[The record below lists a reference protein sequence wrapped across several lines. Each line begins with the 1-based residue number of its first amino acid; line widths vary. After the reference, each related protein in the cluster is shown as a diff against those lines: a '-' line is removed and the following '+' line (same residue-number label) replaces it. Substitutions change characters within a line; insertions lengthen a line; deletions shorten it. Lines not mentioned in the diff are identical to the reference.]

1 MEHVVDELRANKTV
15 LVDNVPSK
23 PTVKQSDVVVLV
35 LRAIFYKLIYNS
47 PGLFVLLFGDIQF
60 NDRTGQRFL
69 TPVQALVQLFCAK
82 PSNEGIICIFP
93 GETVHLTQILV
104 KGDR

>member
-15 LVDNVPSK
+15 LVDDVPSK

-47 PGLFVLLFGDIQF
+47 PGLFVLLFGDISSM
-60 NDRTGQRFL
+60 T
-69 TPVQALVQLFCAK
+69 A
-82 PSNEGIICIFP
+82 P
-93 GETVHLTQILV
+93 GSVF
-104 KGDR
+104 